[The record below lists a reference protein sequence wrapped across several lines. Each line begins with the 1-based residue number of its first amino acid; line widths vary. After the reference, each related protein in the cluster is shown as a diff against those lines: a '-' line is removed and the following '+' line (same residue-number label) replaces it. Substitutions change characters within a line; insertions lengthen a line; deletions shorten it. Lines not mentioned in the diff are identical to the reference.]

1 MKMPELKTG
10 RFNPEDGFRITV
22 QVPETRAQR
31 IVDAVLAV
39 TALKYGDYDRVT
51 FQAAA
56 GKQSFRSLGSGRNR
70 ATEAAV
76 QVPCVELS
84 FFLARDDAGAAR
96 VLESIYAAHPYEEP
110 VIYVAPC
117 MRTLHIRGLDEDNPN
132 RFWNSPSEDWVPEEH
147 R

>member
-10 RFNPEDGFRITV
+10 RFVPEDGLRITV
-22 QVPETRAQR
+22 QVPETHVQR

-39 TALKYGDYDRVT
+39 SALKYGDYDRVT
-51 FQAAA
+51 FQTAA
-56 GKQSFRSLGSGRNR
+56 GTQTFRSLGSGRNS
-70 ATEAAV
+70 ATETAV

-84 FFLARDDAGAAR
+84 FFLGQEAAGKVR
-96 VLESIYAAHPYEEP
+96 ILESIYASHPYEEP

-117 MRTLHIRGLDEDNPN
+117 LRTLHIRGMDEDNPN
-132 RFWNSPSEDWVPEEH
+132 RFWNSAPEDWVPDAH